1 MTTTALRLQ
10 VAACTERGARSRNE
24 DALLVRDS
32 GPAWF
37 AVLAD
42 GAGGHADGAEAAR
55 QAIASL
61 QSGLSDATL
70 PWRSEVLDH
79 AVLAAHARVRDAR
92 RGAAP
97 MHTTVVALC
106 IDPQRG
112 VALWSHVGDSRLYRL
127 RGRRIDRVTRD
138 DTLVQG
144 LIDAGVLT
152 PEQALQHPHRHHLA
166 AALGIEG
173 ELQPHTTTAQALADG
188 DMFLLCSDGWWA
200 SLGDHRI
207 AASLAGAGTPQAWLA
222 TMREAIVGQGREDQ
236 DNFSAIAVW
245 VGGGVTE

>member
-1 MTTTALRLQ
+1 MPTTTLRLQ
-10 VAACTERGARSRNE
+10 VAVCTEQGTRSLNE
-24 DALLVRDS
+24 DAVLVRDN

-55 QAIASL
+55 RAITSL
-61 QSGLSDATL
+61 QAGLCDATL
-70 PWRSEVLDH
+70 PWRAEVLTH
-79 AVLAAHARVRDAR
+79 AVLAAHAQVRQGR
-92 RGAAP
+92 RNDAP

-112 VALWSHVGDSRLYRL
+112 LALWSHVGDSRLYRL
-127 RGRRIDRVTRD
+127 RGRQIDLVTRD

-152 PEQALQHPHRHHLA
+152 PEQALHHPHKHHLA
-166 AALGIEG
+166 AALGIDG
-173 ELQPHTTTAQALADG
+173 ELQPHTTPAQPLAGG
-188 DMFLLCSDGWWA
+188 DVFLLCSDGWWA
-200 SLGDHRI
+200 SAGDALI
-207 AASLAGAGTPQAWLA
+207 ATSLAAAETPDAWLA
-222 TMREAIVGQGREDQ
+222 TMRAAIVGQARRDQ

-245 VGGGVTE
+245 VG